1 MPGASPPDV
10 KMPTLLFASI
20 IVPPVISRFRIRPPA
35 AGTVRNAYFGSASG
49 HRKSSNNYRTAYP
62 MPDFSQSGPLRP
74 SRSAAIT
81 RSRKYR
87 PSSDGRRCRPR
98 SPRPSRTGTPIRP
111 FSRTEHDTN
120 RPAAAVAAAGRPQHA
135 FSFVLPA
142 TEHDRQSDRD
152 QNRRNGDLV

>member
-10 KMPTLLFASI
+10 KMPTHLFASI

-35 AGTVRNAYFGSASG
+35 AGTVRNACLGSASG

-62 MPDFSQSGPLRP
+62 MPDFSQSGPLYP

-98 SPRPSRTGTPIRP
+98 HHDRPVQGLLSGLSPEPNTTQTGLPLRLQ
-111 FSRTEHDTN
+111 RQ
-120 RPAAAVAAAGRPQHA
+120 AGPNA